1 MNPNTFYENDLIPV
15 SEAAAAQELALLEVG
30 ASTGFLPRIQLFGG
44 SSDAVKEGKINVG
57 RYGLVRG
64 KDQIED
70 LGPEVDVLVCAGR
83 VKALDISGDTPLTS
97 YDHKS
102 DLFKEIQAT
111 SGEEN
116 SRKMFGPEYLLWI
129 DSVKSFATFFLS
141 SPTARR
147 ESASIHSRLRKA
159 ATLKAKLI
167 TGKKHKWHGPV
178 ITQCSNPFDLPEQET
193 LQAEIT
199 KFVNP
204 KASDVEIASESEG
217 RAR

>member
-1 MNPNTFYENDLIPV
+1 MKPNTFYENDLITATDV
-15 SEAAAAQELALLEVG
+15 AIANESALLEVG

-64 KDQIED
+64 KDQLED

-83 VKALDISGDTPLTS
+83 VKALDISTDTPITS

-102 DLFKEIQAT
+102 DLFKDIAAG
-111 SGEEN
+111 SAEEN
-116 SRKMFGPEYLLWI
+116 SRKMFGPEYLVWVPSCKQL
-129 DSVKSFATFFLS
+129 ATFFLS

-147 ESASIHSRLRKA
+147 ESGSIHARLRKA

-167 TGKKHKWHGPV
+167 VGKKFKWHGPQIV
-178 ITQCSNPFDLPEQET
+178 PCSTPFELPDVDFLNE
-193 LQAEIT
+193 EIA

-204 KASDVEIASESEG
+204 KSSEVEIASTTEE

>member
-1 MNPNTFYENDLIPV
+1 MNTYYDNELIAANEV
-15 SEAAAAQELALLEVG
+15 AAANESALIEVG

-44 SSDAVKEGKINVG
+44 SSDAVKEGKIQVG

-64 KDQIED
+64 KDQLED

-83 VKALDISGDTPLTS
+83 VKALDISGDTALTS

-102 DLFKEIQAT
+102 DLFKEIAAG
-111 SGEEN
+111 SAEEN
-116 SRKMFGPEYLLWI
+116 SRKMFGPEYLIWI
-129 DSVKSFATFFLS
+129 PSIKTLATFFLS

-147 ESASIHSRLRKA
+147 ESATIHARLRKA

-167 TGKKHKWHGPV
+167 KGKKHMWHGPV
-178 ITQCSNPFDLPEQET
+178 ITPCSTPFDLPEADF
-193 LQAEIT
+193 LNDEIA
-199 KFVNP
+199 KFANP
-204 KASDVEIASESEG
+204 KASEIETESTESSD